1 MDRLKQYHTHE
12 FDSNLIS
19 NVEMLSDK
27 DKEIVKT
34 ALNKTWTNPKFK
46 MRWFVGEV
54 QITPF
59 AKMRQWLLEI
69 GAKEELIDFM
79 EYELKKLEIKIK
91 RLERKSNENLDEF
104 EKEEVELELLKAN
117 FDIKLNKR
125 RLNDAYLERQQ
136 LVDILNEF
144 LESDEGKTEDGKS
157 LLDVLNTDEE
167 DRLEAQYWTVRLAKQ
182 AAMDIISYG
191 RVGVGN
197 MDALCSLSQ
206 EQQTEALTLAH
217 RYALELNNQQYAI
230 KNEMAL
236 QLGLSK
242 DQLFAIEGGQMQEIR
257 TKYTKE
263 DSTQPK
269 GDDNSGDLESV
280 YRI

>member
-1 MDRLKQYHTHE
+1 MDRLKQYHTDKFNSE
-12 FDSNLIS
+12 LIS
-19 NVEMLSDK
+19 NVEMLSEK
-27 DKEIVKT
+27 DREIVKT

-46 MRWFVGEV
+46 MKWFVGEI

-91 RLERKSNENLDEF
+91 RLKRLLIDTSQLTEF
-104 EKEEVELELLKAN
+104 EKEENELELLKAE
-117 FDIKLNKR
+117 FDLKLNQR
-125 RLNDAYLERQQ
+125 RLNDSYLERQQ
-136 LVDILNEF
+136 LIDILNEF
-144 LESDEGKTEDGKS
+144 LDSDEGKTEDGRP
-157 LLDVLNTDEE
+157 LMEVLNTDEE
-167 DRLEAQYWTVRLAKQ
+167 DQLEVQYWTIRLAKQ

-191 RVGVGN
+191 RIGVGN

-206 EQQTEALTLAH
+206 EQQTEALALAH
-217 RYALELNNQQYAI
+217 RYALEINHQQYAI

-236 QLGLSK
+236 QLGLTSE
-242 DQLFAIEGGQMQEIR
+242 QVFAIEGGQMQEIK
-257 TKYTKE
+257 TKHVKE
-263 DSTQPK
+263 EAASNNKD
-269 GDDNSGDLESV
+269 SGDLESV